1 MSNLFG
7 MRTASV
13 RWLLLVALVMA
24 GCAGP
29 NNGETGLIATD
40 PEIATP
46 PPVVS
51 AGPRATPDPCK
62 QALYQLAAF
71 TGRLAANL
79 RDLRPLVVTK
89 AFNAPQTAAANRQ
102 VAGTVNG
109 FRQVGLERLLQACPQ
124 TQDLAART
132 NSVIQKS
139 DKPLSNFRIA
149 SLQDAAAQR
158 AVAAGLYAL
167 LPDVLALAEDGAAAA
182 KSLGVTAFDKL
193 DIAYAPIGHLPPLS
207 SKATP
212 KPTAR
217 PVTGSAGGSGS
228 SGSGSSSSWRTAA
241 NAYVKS
247 ASDTYRIVTSDALEL
262 WGITIPPGLSA
273 EEAAARQEYAARFW
287 KPAVKTLKSHLAYM
301 SKHPARRCYS
311 DAYAAD
317 KKLANLW
324 LGVLQ
329 SGVYPGGDLSSEER
343 QATKAYNDA
352 MAQTDSFL
360 NKLGAYLSDCP

>member
-217 PVTGSAGGSGS
+217 PVTGSAGRPGFVRVRLVQLLADRGE
-228 SGSGSSSSWRTAA
+228 RVRQVCIR
-241 NAYVKS
+241 YVS
-247 ASDTYRIVTSDALEL
+247 NCYVGRPRAREF
-262 WGITIPPGLSA
+262 TIPPGLSA

-301 SKHPARRCYS
+301 SKHPRAFRCYS

-329 SGVYPGGDLSSEER
+329 SGVYPGGD
-343 QATKAYNDA
+343 
-352 MAQTDSFL
+352 
-360 NKLGAYLSDCP
+360 